1 MADRK
6 TYSALTKT
14 PVTIP
19 PYSVTTL
26 DFIDSK
32 PNYFR
37 VQNSGD
43 SAIYC
48 GTSNYPT
55 AKDYDFMVRA
65 AGLMSYAEPFKQ
77 TKLYLYNPSGSAV
90 NAVVVSFYAEFDPL
104 VLALGQIEVEIPETI
119 ISTTSISS
127 FNAPL
132 PAGSNNIGKVQVS
145 NFPTDYAKAANQ
157 KDYTTVLND
166 ILTALNSLTNAE
178 STGY

>member
-14 PVTIP
+14 PVTVQP
-19 PYSVTTL
+19 FSVATI

-37 VQNSGD
+37 VQNSGE
-43 SAIYC
+43 SVIYC
-48 GTSNYPT
+48 ATSGYPT
-55 AKDYDFMVRA
+55 SKDYDFLVKP

-77 TKLYLYNPSGSAV
+77 SKLYIFNPSGTAV

-119 ISTTSISS
+119 TQNMTIDS
-127 FNAPL
+127 FNASL
-132 PAGSNNIGKVQVS
+132 PAGTNNIGKVQVS
-145 NFPTDYAKAANQ
+145 NFPTDYAKDR
-157 KDYTTVLND
+157 DYTTVLNN